1 MINNYSINNRKNSN
15 TNINDN
21 NNNLDLLAKLK
32 SYSVVK

>member
-1 MINNYSINNRKNSN
+1 MINNYSINNRKNGN

-21 NNNLDLLAKLK
+21 NNNLDLLAKIK